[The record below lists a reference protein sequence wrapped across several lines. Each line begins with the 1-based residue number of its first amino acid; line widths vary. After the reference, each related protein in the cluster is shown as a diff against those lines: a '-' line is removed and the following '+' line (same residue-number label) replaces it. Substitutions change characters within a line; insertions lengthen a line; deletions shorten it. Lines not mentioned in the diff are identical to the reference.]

1 MRTRL
6 PTSRAFIRIRISTV
20 DSFCAFAAPLL
31 ALYLSNALILASK
44 DFSEVTLYCAVSL
57 VFSIVAF
64 LLFRVH
70 DGMSRYFS
78 VHDALDILKAAGFSQ
93 LLTTVALFTVTRLD
107 GIPRS
112 TPIYQALI
120 LAGGLV
126 TIRAIAQ
133 ALQNGN
139 SATNGHNHAAR
150 ENIIMIGATHLSS
163 LYIKLLE
170 TVSPGERRI
179 IALLDDRPQLVGRS
193 MAGIR
198 ILALPH
204 HLKSVIDEFDVH
216 GIHTDRVII
225 GDETNSLAEDE
236 LKHIREVCDQNE
248 IGLDFVQQLI
258 GLSELPLAVQEK
270 SERKPIPA
278 PKFELPLYFRVRPF
292 FDSFAALALIV
303 LLSPLL
309 VIGSALALFDIGP
322 PVLFWQQRIGLG
334 GRRFLLHKFR
344 TMHAPYD
351 WRGNPQTNRN
361 KLSVI
366 GRLMRQTRLDE
377 LPQLL
382 NVLVGDMA
390 LIGPRPLLPEDQPT
404 NPVIRL
410 MVRPGIT
417 GWAQVNGG
425 KFLTPAEKDKYDEYY
440 VRNASPWFDLRILFM
455 TLRVLIRFT
464 LHTDHDVAA
473 DDRVGFGTTDEAVA
487 TSGAKV
493 RATAR
498 ARRRNVE
505 SPPLASGATSVVLEM
520 PKRSAH
526 SSNRPPNIH

>member
-20 DSFCAFAAPLL
+20 DSLCAAAAPLL

-126 TIRAIAQ
+126 SIRAIIQ
-133 ALQNGN
+133 ARQNGS
-139 SATNGHNHAAR
+139 SATNGHNHVAR

-170 TVSPGERRI
+170 AVSPGQRRI
-179 IALLDDRPQLVGRS
+179 VALLDSRPQLVGRS

-236 LKHIREVCDQNE
+236 LKEIRAVCDRNE
-248 IGLDFVQQLI
+248 IKLDFVQQLI

-278 PKFELPLYFRVRPF
+278 PRFELPLYFRVRPF
-292 FDSFAALALIV
+292 FDSFAALVLIV

-309 VIGSALALFDIGP
+309 MLGSALVLFDVGP
-322 PVLFWQQRIGLG
+322 PMLFWQQRIGLG

-344 TMHAPYD
+344 TMRAPCD
-351 WRGNPQTNRN
+351 GGGNPIANRN
-361 KLSVI
+361 KLSLI
-366 GRLMRQTRLDE
+366 GRLLRQTRLDE

-382 NVLVGDMA
+382 NILVGDMA

-404 NPVIRL
+404 NPVVRL

-440 VRNASPWFDLRILFM
+440 VRNASLWFDLRILFM
-455 TLRVLIRFT
+455 TLRVLFRFT
-464 LHTDHDVAA
+464 LHTDHEVAA
-473 DDRVGFGTTDEAVA
+473 DDRVGFGKTDDAMA
-487 TSGAKV
+487 TNGAKV
-493 RATAR
+493 RAMAR
-498 ARRRNVE
+498 AYRRNVE
-505 SPPLASGATSVVLEM
+505 SPPLASGAPSVIIEM
-520 PKRSAH
+520 ANRRAQGSNQ
-526 SSNRPPNIH
+526 SSKSQ

>member
-6 PTSRAFIRIRISTV
+6 PTSRATIRIRISTV
-20 DSFCAFAAPLL
+20 DCFCAFAAPLL

-139 SATNGHNHAAR
+139 SAPNGHSDAAR

-170 TVSPGERRI
+170 AVSPGERRI
-179 IALLDDRPQLVGRS
+179 IALLDNRPQLVGRS

-236 LKHIREVCDQNE
+236 LKLIREVCDQNE
-248 IGLDFVQQLI
+248 IKLDFVQQLI
-258 GLSELPLAVQEK
+258 GLSELPPALQEK
-270 SERKPIPA
+270 SERKAIPA
-278 PKFELPLYFRVRPF
+278 PRFELPLYFRVRPF

-351 WRGNPQTNRN
+351 LGGNPIPNRN

-404 NPVIRL
+404 NPFTRL

-440 VRNASPWFDLRILFM
+440 VRNASPWFDLRIWFM
-455 TLRVLIRFT
+455 TLRVLFRFT
-464 LHTDHDVAA
+464 LHMDHEVAA
-473 DDRVGFGTTDEAVA
+473 DDRVGFGKTDDAVV
-487 TSGAKV
+487 TNGAKV

-526 SSNRPPNIH
+526 SSNRPRNIH